1 MSIVKMRRLTLF
13 GVESERDGLLS
24 DLMAAGC
31 VELLEADSSLSGAEG
46 LYAFKPEQSE
56 VSDYQAEHQR
66 FGTALSILEQY
77 APCKTGLFFAPKP
90 IREKEVFSERILTR
104 ASKTAGKILELE
116 TEINRLKGEEN
127 RVRTVASSLAPW
139 ESCQLPLEKTGTERT
154 DVFYFT
160 LPPQQKMKV
169 VEPAVY
175 AAAPECQIF
184 EVSLAKEAQYCVCI
198 VLREERERAQEVLR
212 SFGFSPIVFEN
223 LSGTAADNIRYCRRE
238 QEKLLTAVEENSA
251 RIKNYAVD
259 REILQVAFDRTE
271 QEIRREQAREKL
283 VSTGTIF
290 SMTGWVPAEEE
301 KKVVA
306 ILDSHCAAYEFSDPA
321 EDDEV
326 PVKLRSNRMTQPLN
340 MVTEMYSLPDYRNVD
355 PNPLILPFFTIFFGI
370 MYADFGYGLVLL
382 LLGLLGRKYIKTE
395 GTLRNMTGLLVE
407 CGVTTAIFGLLFG
420 SCFGDAIDYIPPLRI
435 LEKIPFWNLKN
446 PTDDPMWF
454 MYASL
459 VAGGIHLLTGMVV
472 HLVLEI
478 RDGRPFEGIMDVV
491 PWWIT
496 FAGIGLG
503 AIGKGW
509 TLLLVGVASLILTQG
524 RHKKGIVGKLL
535 GGVTSLYDITSWL
548 GDVLSYTR
556 LMALMLAGGVIA
568 QVFNMLG
575 SLPGSVLF
583 FILIFIVG
591 HAFNMA
597 INIIGTYVH
606 AARLQYLEFFGKFY
620 QDGGKPF
627 KPLAYKTKYTQ
638 IIKEEE

>member
-1 MSIVKMRRLTLF
+1 MSIVKMRRLSLF
-13 GVESERDGLLS
+13 GVEGERDQLLS

-31 VELLEADSSLSGAEG
+31 VELSEADSSLSGAEG
-46 LYAFKPEQSE
+46 LYAFTPEQSDI
-56 VSDYQAEHQR
+56 SAYQAEHQR
-66 FGTALSILEQY
+66 FGTALSILDQY
-77 APCKTGLFFAPKP
+77 APYKTGLFFSPKP
-90 IREKEVFSERILTR
+90 VRKQEVFSERTLTR
-104 ASKTAGKILELE
+104 ATRTAEKILELE
-116 TEINRLKGEEN
+116 TEINRLKTEEN
-127 RVRTVASSLAPW
+127 RLRTLITSLTPW
-139 ESCQLPLEKTGTERT
+139 EECQLPLEKTGTGRT
-154 DVFYFT
+154 DLFFFT
-160 LPPQQKMKV
+160 LPPQQKMKY
-169 VEPAVY
+169 VESAVY
-175 AAAPECQIF
+175 AAAPESQIF
-184 EVSLAKEAQYCVCI
+184 EVSLAKDARYCLCM
-198 VLREERERAQEVLR
+198 VLREERGAVQEALR
-212 SFGFSPIVFEN
+212 TYGYAPITFEGMK
-223 LSGTAADNIRYCRRE
+223 GTASENIRNAKRE
-238 QEKLLTAVEENSA
+238 TEKLLGDIRDNSI

-259 REILQVAFDRTE
+259 REILQLAFDRTE

-290 SMTGWVPAEEE
+290 SMDGWVPAEEE
-301 KKVVA
+301 EKVST
-306 ILDSHCAAYEFSDPA
+306 ILNAHCAAYEFSDPTE
-321 EDDEV
+321 EDNV
-326 PVKLRSNRMTQPLN
+326 PVKLRSNRITEPLN

-370 MYADFGYGLVLL
+370 MYADLGYGLVLL
-382 LLGLLGRKYIKTE
+382 ILGLLGRKYIKTA

-407 CGVTTAIFGLLFG
+407 CGITTAIFGTLFG
-420 SCFGDAIDYIPPLRI
+420 SCFGDAIEYIAPLRI
-435 LEKIPFWNLKN
+435 LEKIPIWNLKN

-459 VAGGIHLLTGMVV
+459 VAGGIHLLTGMAT

-478 RDGRPFEGIMDVV
+478 RDGRPFEGILDVV

-509 TLLLVGVASLILTQG
+509 TILLIGVAALILTQG

-535 GGVTSLYDITSWL
+535 GGITSLYDITSWL

-575 SLPGSVLF
+575 SLPGSILF
-583 FILIFIVG
+583 FILIFVVG

-627 KPLAYKTKYTQ
+627 KPLSYKTKYTQ